1 MAESSTMERVT
12 GSRFFE
18 NLSPDLYAGLEA
30 ICREVDIPA
39 RTTIFEEYD
48 RAKDVYVV
56 LSGEVSLVICEKED
70 SCRQIAVVGK
80 DDILGWSPLLDR
92 TRLFDTAVSLT
103 PVKALVFDGKAL
115 LDFCEANPSFG
126 FQFMRKAAAALAT
139 RLSGTRIQL
148 LQMCGNH
155 FPAFDVQMESD

>member
-1 MAESSTMERVT
+1 MAESSTIDRVT

-18 NLSPDLYAGLEA
+18 NLSPELYSELEA
-30 ICREVDIPA
+30 ICQEVDIPA
-39 RTTIFEEYD
+39 RTTVFQEYD

-56 LSGEVSLVICEKED
+56 LNGEVSLVICENND
-70 SCRQIAVVGK
+70 SCRQIAVIGE
-80 DDILGWSPLLDR
+80 DDILGWSPLLGR
-92 TRLFDTAVSLT
+92 TRLFDTAVTLT

-148 LQMCGNH
+148 FQMCGNN
-155 FPAFDVQMESD
+155 FPSFDMNLEND